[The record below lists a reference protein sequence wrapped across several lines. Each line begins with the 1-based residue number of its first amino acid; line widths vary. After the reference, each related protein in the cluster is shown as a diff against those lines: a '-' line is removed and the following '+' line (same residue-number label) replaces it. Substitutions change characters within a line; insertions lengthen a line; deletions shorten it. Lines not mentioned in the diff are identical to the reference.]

1 MLKKELRLLLLA
13 ENASLQVG
21 GEAALAV
28 HWFRELS
35 GQNVS
40 VWLLS
45 HARSRESLLRLFP
58 EAKDQLVFVEDSWL
72 QAGLW
77 QLGRLLPRSVALFST
92 GWCIRLLTQI
102 RQRRVARQLI
112 REQGINIVHLT
123 MPVSPLEPTLIRHLG
138 APLVIGPLN
147 GGMSYPP
154 GFTHRERGWVRVFV
168 KAGRAL
174 AGVVNRWL
182 PGKTEAACLLAANE
196 RSRQVLLDTF
206 PGSAAKIIVLPEN
219 GVDLSVW
226 RPAPRQAVFAGEKGP
241 VRLLF
246 AGRLVDWKGVDL
258 LLQAFARAVQRSAV
272 PLSLSIA
279 GDGPMKR
286 RWRSL
291 ASSLGILGKEDN
303 QSGQVFFHGWLPTE
317 ACAER
322 MQQADVLVLP
332 SLLECGGAVV
342 LEAMATGLPVIACKW
357 GGPANYLDDKCGVLL
372 PVNSEPELI
381 EALTRAMITLANN
394 PRLRHALGL
403 AAAHKA
409 QSHYNW
415 AMKAKN
421 MITIYQQVIQ
431 GRHG

>member
-1 MLKKELRLLLLA
+1 MKVLLIS
-13 ENASLQVG
+13 ENASLQSG

-45 HARSRESLLRLFP
+45 HARSREALLRLFP
-58 EAKDQLVFVEDSWL
+58 EAKDQLMFVEDSWL

-102 RQRRVARQLI
+102 WQRRVARQLI

-138 APLVIGPLN
+138 VPLVIGPLN

-154 GFTHRERGWVRVFV
+154 GFTHRERGFARAFV

-174 AGVVNRWL
+174 AGAANRWL

-226 RPAPRQAVFAGEKGP
+226 RPAPRQAVLAGGNAP

-258 LLQAFARAVQRSAV
+258 LLQAFARAVLRSAV

-286 RWRSL
+286 GWRSL
-291 ASSLGILGKEDN
+291 ASGLGILGEAEN
-303 QSGQVFFHGWLPTE
+303 QPGKVFFHGWLPTK

-322 MQQADVLVLP
+322 MRQADVLVLP

-342 LEAMATGLPVIACKW
+342 LEAMASGLPVIASKW
-357 GGPANYLDDKCGVLL
+357 GGPADYLDDECGVLL

-381 EALTRAMITLANN
+381 EALTRAMVTLAEA
-394 PRLRHALGL
+394 PRLRHAMGQ
-403 AAAHKA
+403 AAIHKVRT
-409 QSHYNW
+409 HYNW
-415 AMKAKN
+415 TTKAKEI
-421 MITIYQQVIQ
+421 MAIYRQVSQ
-431 GRHG
+431 THA